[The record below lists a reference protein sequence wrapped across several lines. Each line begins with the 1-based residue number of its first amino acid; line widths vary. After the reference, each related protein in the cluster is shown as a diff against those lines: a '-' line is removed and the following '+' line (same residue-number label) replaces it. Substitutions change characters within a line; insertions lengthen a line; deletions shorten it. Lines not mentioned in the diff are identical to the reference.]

1 MRAAL
6 LLAVLLGAGCR
17 SAMREPSGA
26 VHEEASPAQRVGPPG
41 ARARAAAAAVPEAPG
56 SWVEAGPRNV
66 GGRVT
71 ALGVDPHDPA
81 RIWVGTAAG
90 GVFLTEDEGATFR
103 PVFDGQTALAI
114 GSLAVHP
121 TDSDTIYVGTGEDTG
136 AGYMYDGEGVFK
148 TTDGGE
154 TWQNVGLTG
163 TRRIGSLAVDP
174 GNGDR
179 VFAAAGGDWY
189 APSQE
194 RGIYR
199 TLDGGQTWQRVLF
212 VAEDAGGAEV
222 VIDAGNPS
230 RVFATMWQ
238 RSSEGTHWE
247 PGGPQSGIWRSL
259 DGGDT
264 WTRLTVGLPTG
275 ALGKIG
281 VAIAPSDPTVVYAV
295 VTALEGT
302 LQGIYRSRDG
312 GNTWEKR
319 NNSAVETWFGTTG
332 YYFSEIRVD
341 PASTQDIYA
350 LDIRL
355 LHSGNSG
362 RSVSTGAV
370 GVHVDFHDLIIDPIT
385 RRWLLASDGG
395 LHLSHDDGRSF
406 MDAAGLPITQ
416 IYDLGIDTQN
426 TTRRFAGAQDVGTL
440 RTVTGETDDW
450 TEVLSNDGLQC
461 EVDPGNGSRVYA
473 SMQAGDVHRS
483 LDGGTTFVS
492 ATSGIDLN
500 ERVQWNA
507 PLVLDSQAPA
517 TLYTGRTRVYRSENA
532 GVSWTAVSP
541 DLTAGA
547 AWADPHTPSTRA
559 HALGPIRLAIS
570 ALAVSPVDRD
580 VLWAGTD
587 SGRLW
592 VSETRGATW
601 TEVSPPGVAAW
612 VTDIEPDPVDAR
624 RACVALNGNRTG
636 DRAPH
641 VRETGDL
648 GQTWVDRAGDLPQVP
663 VNALAV
669 DRDWRGRLFAGTDLG
684 VYVSDDGGASWSA
697 LHAGMPRAVVMDLV
711 VHQGTQTL
719 FAATYGRSLYTYA
732 LGQLGPADGDGD
744 GTDNN
749 HDCALADP
757 GAFAVPG
764 AVAALAVDKV
774 VPQNTAVLSWPSLSG
789 SAGPG
794 TTYDVA
800 RGPLPAAGT
809 GSAVSFACGLA
820 VPIVT
825 DDTLPA
831 VAEGFIYLV
840 RGRNACGAGPWSAG
854 PGACP

>member
-1 MRAAL
+1 M
-6 LLAVLLGAGCR
+6 GA
-17 SAMREPSGA
+17 
-26 VHEEASPAQRVGPPG
+26 PG
-41 ARARAAAAAVPEAPG
+41 ARARAGAAAVHEAPG
-56 SWVEAGPRNV
+56 TWVAAGPRNV

-121 TDSDTIYVGTGEDTG
+121 TDSDTVYVGTGEDTG

-154 TWQNVGLTG
+154 TWTQVGLAG

-174 GNGDR
+174 TTGDL
-179 VFAAAGGDWY
+179 VFAAAGGDWF
-189 APSQE
+189 APGPE

-199 TLDGGQTWQRVLF
+199 TLDGGQSWQRVLF
-212 VAEDAGGAEV
+212 VAEDAGGADV
-222 VIDAGNPS
+222 VIDASNPA
-230 RVFATMWQ
+230 RVFATIWQ

-247 PGGPQSGIWRSL
+247 PGGPASGIWRSL
-259 DGGDT
+259 DGGNS
-264 WTRLTVGLPTG
+264 WTRLTAGLPTG
-275 ALGKIG
+275 PMGKIG
-281 VAIAPSDPTVVYAV
+281 VAIAPSAPSVVYAV
-295 VTALEGT
+295 ITSVAGT
-302 LQGIYRSRDG
+302 LHGIYRSQDG

-319 NNSAVETWFGTTG
+319 NNSAVETWFGITG
-332 YYFSEIRVD
+332 FYFSEIRVD
-341 PASTQDIYA
+341 PASAQDIYA

-355 LHSGNSG
+355 LHSGNAG

-370 GVHVDFHDLIIDPIT
+370 GVHADFHDLIIDPLT
-385 RRWLLASDGG
+385 RRWLLAGDGG
-395 LHLSHDDGRSF
+395 LHVSHDDGRSF
-406 MDAAGLPITQ
+406 ADATGLPITQ
-416 IYDLGIDTQN
+416 LYDLGIDRQN
-426 TTRRFAGAQDVGTL
+426 TSRRFAGAQDVGTL
-440 RTVTGETDDW
+440 RTLTAGTDDW
-450 TEVLSNDGLQC
+450 VEVLTNDGLQC

-473 SMQAGDVHRS
+473 SMQVGDLHRS
-483 LDGGTTFVS
+483 VDGGATFVS
-492 ATSGIDLN
+492 ATEGIDLS

-507 PLVLDSQAPA
+507 PLILDPQAPT

-532 GVSWTAVSP
+532 AVSWVPISP
-541 DLTAGA
+541 DLTAATALTG
-547 AWADPHTPSTRA
+547 PHTDAGQA

-587 SGRLW
+587 TGRLW
-592 VSETRGATW
+592 VSETRGASW
-601 TEVSPPGVAAW
+601 TDVSPPGLVAW
-612 VTDIEPDPVDAR
+612 IVDIEPDPVDAT
-624 RACVALNGNRTG
+624 RAYVALNGNRTG

-641 VRETGDL
+641 IQETNDL
-648 GQTWVDRAGDLPQVP
+648 GATWADRAADLPQVP
-663 VNALAV
+663 VNTLVA

-684 VYVSDDGGASWSA
+684 AYVSDDGGASWSA
-697 LHAGMPRAVVMDLV
+697 LRGGMPHVVVMDLV
-711 VHQGTQTL
+711 RHQGTQTL

-744 GTDNN
+744 GIDNN
-749 HDCALADP
+749 QDCALADP

-764 AVAALAVDKV
+764 TVAALAVDKL

-800 RGPLPAAGT
+800 RGQLPG
-809 GSAVSFACGLA
+809 GSAQSASFACALP
-820 VPIVT
+820 VPIVN

-831 VAEGFIYLV
+831 AGEGLFYVV
-840 RGRNACGAGPWSAG
+840 RGRNVCGAGPWSAG